1 MLHADAFKELIL
13 TYKSSSKKD
22 EIVQMMLKDSKVFDQ
37 AFSFLKENNQKLIQ
51 YAVWPISYAAVSQPE
66 LIKNKWTLILKYIQD
81 NHLHDAIRRNFMYVL
96 ENVNIPEKWHGTVI
110 DFCFSCIHNPT
121 EKVAAKAYAISII
134 EKLIVHYPDLIQ
146 EFIVS
151 LEMNMEYAQ
160 PAFTSR
166 ARKVLKKYRK
176 NINTTNEF

>member
-66 LIKNKWTLILKYIQD
+66 LIKNKWENIIL
-81 NHLHDAIRRNFMYVL
+81 V
-96 ENVNIPEKWHGTVI
+96 
-110 DFCFSCIHNPT
+110 
-121 EKVAAKAYAISII
+121 
-134 EKLIVHYPDLIQ
+134 
-146 EFIVS
+146 
-151 LEMNMEYAQ
+151 
-160 PAFTSR
+160 
-166 ARKVLKKYRK
+166 
-176 NINTTNEF
+176 